1 LRFRRNQIAWLSGLL
16 VVVATHVPARASAYP
31 ERPGYA
37 AGFEGLDPGLVA
49 RLEGDPT
56 AEADGLAKLGAWGA
70 GLAAV
75 RSGMSAFQRKDWWTA
90 ASTLEHPE
98 VAATGLGDLAAYY
111 AAESRFRAGDASGA
125 GTGFEAH
132 ARRFPSSPWRFRVA
146 FRQADVALATGR
158 KAEGVRQL
166 ERLLVQYPEYPGRAA
181 ARLALA
187 EAEVELGRAEAA
199 ADHLRRAV
207 ALDPGDPFSVDAA
220 ARLAEL
226 EASGVPRVHLPP
238 LERLEA
244 GADLRRRKYW
254 NEAIALLD
262 GLMVDPDASTRVRD
276 DAEWLRARCLW
287 DSERFE
293 EALAAFRH
301 IESEAREGKDVRRA
315 RRAQRWQGYSLERLD
330 QPEAAAKAL
339 AEASGRP
346 DRPPTGVV
354 EDIAWVYFRAARY
367 GEAKDWFERL
377 AGTPS
382 DDAPKLPWL
391 RAWFVWRSGPPQA
404 AVRAFEKLTKT
415 ARPGNE
421 RGRYWLGRALA
432 AAGDV
437 EQARVVWRTVVEN
450 TPLGYYGYQA
460 RLRLTE
466 HGERADV
473 DEAEASAGPFESRPA
488 LVSRLLV
495 GPAREY
501 GAALPALV
509 ESLELSLVGRRDL
522 GALRLRE
529 VSDELRALADAR
541 PRGKQLKNWRFV
553 PRPYL
558 DNRAEGQTG
567 EWGRTLSES
576 VAGAADPRRGPAL
589 VATAG
594 QVRSVLGEAFEA
606 LGDPHYARR
615 HGSSRGRLVHPPDAP
630 EHRDA
635 WARRYPRAF
644 ASTLEA
650 RARHYGV
657 DPLLLWAFMTV
668 ESSYNPRAISRSN
681 ARGLMQVMP
690 QTGGLI
696 ADRMALRG
704 FSPALLF
711 EPEVV
716 LDMSAWYVH
725 QLLRKFDGQAALAI
739 ASYNAGPHRM
749 ASWLRKKSK
758 LPLDELIE
766 EIPYDEAREYT
777 KKVLRYWALYR
788 RIYNGERRF
797 DIPNEVGS
805 TVLDNI
811 NF

>member
-1 LRFRRNQIAWLSGLL
+1 MPSGRNKFTSLLLSL
-16 VVVATHVPARASAYP
+16 VVIAFWAPDRARAYP

-37 AGFEGLDPGLVA
+37 AGLEALDADLIA

-56 AEADGLAKLGAWGA
+56 SPADGLAKLGAWGA
-70 GLAAV
+70 GLEAV
-75 RSGMSAFQRKDWWTA
+75 RAGLSAFRRGDWWSA
-90 ASTLEHPE
+90 ASALERGE
-98 VAATGLGDLAAYY
+98 VASTALGDLAAFY
-111 AAESRFRAGDASGA
+111 AAEARFRAGDAAGA
-125 GTGFEAH
+125 GAGFDAH
-132 ARRFPSSPWRFRVA
+132 GQRFPASPWRFRVS
-146 FRQADVALATGR
+146 FRRADVALATGR
-158 KAEGVRQL
+158 TAEGVRLL

-187 EAEVELGRAEAA
+187 DAELSLGHAEAA
-199 ADHLRRAV
+199 AAHLRRAM

-226 EASGVPRVHLPP
+226 EASGVPRAHLPP
-238 LERLEA
+238 SERLEA

-254 NEAIALLD
+254 KEAIGILD
-262 GLMVDPDASTRVRD
+262 GLMVDPDASKRERA

-293 EALAAFRH
+293 EALATFRH
-301 IESEAREGKDVRRA
+301 IEGEARAGRDLGRA
-315 RRAQRWQGYSLERLD
+315 RRAQRWQGYALERLD
-330 QPEAAAKAL
+330 QPDAAAKAL

-346 DRPPTGVV
+346 ERPPTGVV
-354 EDIAWVYFRAARY
+354 EDIAWVFFRAARY
-367 GEAKDWFERL
+367 PEAKSWFERL
-377 AGTPS
+377 AGTAS

-391 RAWFVWRSGPPQA
+391 RAWFVWRAGPPEA
-404 AVRAFEKLTKT
+404 AVRAFEKLTKN

-421 RGRYWLGRALA
+421 RGRYWLGRAHA

-437 EQARVVWRTVVEN
+437 ERARAVWRTVVEN
-450 TPLGYYGYQA
+450 TPLGYYGHQA
-460 RLRLTE
+460 RLRLAE
-466 HGERADV
+466 HGEP
-473 DEAEASAGPFESRPA
+473 EAVEDKETSARPFESRPA
-488 LVSRLLV
+488 LASRVLV
-495 GPAREY
+495 GAAREF
-501 GAALPALV
+501 GAALPALAEAV
-509 ESLELSLVGRRDL
+509 ELSLVGRRDL

-529 VSDELRALADAR
+529 VSDELRALAEAR
-541 PRGKQLKNWRFV
+541 PRGKQLKAWRFT

-558 DNRAEGQTG
+558 DNRAEGKTG
-567 EWGRTLSES
+567 EWGRSLSES
-576 VAGAADPRRGPAL
+576 VAGAVDPRRGPAL
-589 VATAG
+589 VAAAAQFRG
-594 QVRSVLGEAFEA
+594 VLGEGFEA

-615 HGSSRGRLVHPPDAP
+615 HGSSRGRLSHPPDAP
-630 EHRDA
+630 AHRDA

-725 QLLRKFDGQAALAI
+725 QLLRKFDGQVALAI

-797 DIPNEVGS
+797 EIPNEVGS